1 MHIGNSNPK
10 LEYEM
15 KGEKIEIVEQE
26 TDLGIEM
33 NSNLKWDA

>member
-1 MHIGNSNPK
+1 MHIGNSSPK

-15 KGEKIEIVEQE
+15 KGEKIEVVEQE